1 MKDVLKK
8 GLTCACAAALC
19 LTAGVAAVG
28 CRSASSIEIDPNRT
42 QLYVSVYG
50 GGVGTEWFNHVVEGF
65 EEYTKDMNTFE
76 EGKSGVQIVPEIN
89 KTTTAGSAILTN
101 IANSGNDV
109 FFTEGAYYY
118 DFVSQNKLAPIN
130 DVVTEPLTEF
140 GENKTIES
148 KMDQALQDFYKA
160 PDNNYYALPFYD
172 GFYGII
178 YNVDF
183 FEDQNLYFAADY
195 RDADSLDMMFVES
208 VGEERSLGPD
218 GRTGVIEGIDY
229 SADDGLP
236 ATYEDFYRLCERIVD
251 LGHIPLIWP
260 GMYPYITSYVQYQMW
275 ADYEGRD
282 QFYLNFSFY
291 GMAKDL
297 INVSDNG
304 EITELPETKID
315 NSKGAM
321 LQKQR
326 GKYEV
331 LKFMENIMHPEDPTD
346 RFYHN
351 LAFSPSLSN
360 TDSQSTFLASIVSTD
375 NSQIAM
381 LMDGNWWE
389 EEADSVGAFNS
400 LVSYGY
406 NREDMRFG
414 FMPFPKAT
422 DGQVGN
428 TPRTV
433 VSVND
438 SMCMI
443 NAKTTGVR
451 LEIAKMFLRY
461 CHTDAAMQ
469 QFTIDTGMT
478 KPFNYEL
485 TDTQESQLTYFGKE
499 MYALKSPE
507 RDTDIVYPYSDNQ
520 IFLDNFSQFH
530 PYYWGFVID
539 GSYTPAES
547 FRSGMS
553 AEEYFRRMYTY
564 QQPRWASW
572 YEKL

>member
-1 MKDVLKK
+1 
-8 GLTCACAAALC
+8 
-19 LTAGVAAVG
+19 
-28 CRSASSIEIDPNRT
+28 
-42 QLYVSVYG
+42 
-50 GGVGTEWFNHVVEGF
+50 
-65 EEYTKDMNTFE
+65 
-76 EGKSGVQIVPEIN
+76 
-89 KTTTAGSAILTN
+89 
-101 IANSGNDV
+101 
-109 FFTEGAYYY
+109 
-118 DFVSQNKLAPIN
+118 
-130 DVVTEPLTEF
+130 
-140 GENKTIES
+140 
-148 KMDQALQDFYKA
+148 
-160 PDNNYYALPFYD
+160 
-172 GFYGII
+172 
-178 YNVDF
+178 
-183 FEDQNLYFAADY
+183 
-195 RDADSLDMMFVES
+195 
-208 VGEERSLGPD
+208 
-218 GRTGVIEGIDY
+218 
-229 SADDGLP
+229 
-236 ATYEDFYRLCERIVD
+236 
-251 LGHIPLIWP
+251 
-260 GMYPYITSYVQYQMW
+260 MW

-282 QFYLNFSFY
+282 QFYLNFSFD

-315 NSKGAM
+315 NSNGAM

-433 VSVND
+433 VSIND